1 MIPRPSLIAVLAASL
16 AGLPGVVL
24 AASSPAGA
32 PPPPPRTIAIRSD
45 DAMKFSVTR
54 IEAAPGEQLR
64 ITLVVTGTMPKS
76 VMAHNV
82 VVLKKGTN
90 VQGFI
95 NASATARTTAYI
107 APAFTTSVIAHTPMA
122 GPGEVVTVVFTAPG
136 TRGRYD
142 YVCSFPG
149 HYAAGM
155 KGVLVVK

>member
-1 MIPRPSLIAVLAASL
+1 MIPRPFLFAVLTGALAWGPGAA
-16 AGLPGVVL
+16 L
-24 AASSPAGA
+24 AATESSGA
-32 PPPPPRTIAIRSD
+32 PTAPPRTITIRSD

-54 IEAAPGEQLR
+54 MEAKPGERLR
-64 ITLVVTGTMPKS
+64 IALVVTGTMPKS

-90 VQGFI
+90 VQAFI
-95 NASATARTTAYI
+95 NASATARSTAYI
-107 APAFTTSVIAHTPMA
+107 APGLASSVVAHTAMA
-122 GPGEVVTVVFTAPG
+122 GPGEVVDVVFTAPRV
-136 TRGRYD
+136 RGRYD